1 MFQAKREQMLSGLF
15 ADLEV
20 VRDDAWA
27 TLAGALGAEID
38 YGDFSPLEILGFLR
52 RKTKQD

>member
-1 MFQAKREQMLSGLF
+1 MFQAEREQMLSGLF

-20 VRDDAWA
+20 VRDDAWV

-38 YGDFSPLEILGFLR
+38 YGDVSPLEILGFLR